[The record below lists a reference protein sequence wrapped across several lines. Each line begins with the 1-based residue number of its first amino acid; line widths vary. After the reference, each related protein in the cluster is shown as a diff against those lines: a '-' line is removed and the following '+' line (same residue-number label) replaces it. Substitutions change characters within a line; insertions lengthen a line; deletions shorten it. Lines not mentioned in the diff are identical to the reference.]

1 MNKFPRLFLHG
12 LLSVFLMASAGSS
25 VSAQEVRIGAVNLD
39 SIVRDSALAK
49 SLTAKLEQDFSP
61 REKEIQALGV
71 QLKSSSEKFEREA
84 PTLPEA
90 QRITRQR
97 QLVEQDREFQRKQ
110 REFQEDLALRKSEA
124 LQQVVDRANRAL
136 KKVAEAE
143 KYDLIIQD
151 AAYINPKLDITA
163 KVIDALNSA
172 K

>member
-12 LLSVFLMASAGSS
+12 LLSVFLMAAAGSS

-90 QRITRQR
+90 QRIISQAPGMPQAWQMRM
-97 QLVEQDREFQRKQ
+97 LV
-110 REFQEDLALRKSEA
+110 L
-124 LQQVVDRANRAL
+124 
-136 KKVAEAE
+136 
-143 KYDLIIQD
+143 D
-151 AAYINPKLDITA
+151 AAQGLEEIVLPGLCLHLLKRVYRFGRRPGRAFHRMISPRSVLRSTVSVKLLRDT
-163 KVIDALNSA
+163 
-172 K
+172 